1 MLPSAFPAE
10 PHDCSTALSHLD
22 ALLKPTRKMQSLPAF
37 SLLFRFLAWYR
48 TKEYSFKTQPAIGS
62 DAPLKIA
69 VIGDIG
75 ETYNTTGEFSTIN
88 CSNDQIFVQCFS
100 TLSLYVPP
108 PA

>member
-1 MLPSAFPAE
+1 MR
-10 PHDCSTALSHLD
+10 CSNRMKRCS
-22 ALLKPTRKMQSLPAF
+22 RAF
-37 SLLFRFLAWYR
+37 SWLSRFLAWYR

-75 ETYNTTGEFSTIN
+75 ETYNTTGEFSTIS
-88 CSNDQIFVQCFS
+88 CSNDQMFVQCFS